1 LVLHWPDVV
10 PYLLDAGVLGNG
22 ARGLRVVDASRRNR
36 VFVVSGSGSTAF
48 VVKQSRTDA
57 DPALAREASVL
68 RDLAPRGLGSLVP
81 AVVAYDPARRILVLE
96 TEAEARNLREQY
108 ARRRFSTALAR
119 ACGRALARLHRLPA
133 DAAGARPAE
142 LDPAW
147 PLSWHHPWLE
157 QLSELSAAG
166 IELLRLTQSSPD
178 LCAALD
184 GLRDSRRAET
194 LIHGDARWDNWI
206 ALPAAAS
213 RARTRIVI
221 ADWELAGP
229 GDPCMDLGAVLG
241 DYLLAWLE
249 SIPVVDGRDPG
260 RMLSHAQVPLAR
272 MRPSLRSFW
281 TAYVEAG
288 GEAMQQRAVRFAA
301 VRLIQAAV
309 EQTQDSSELRAR
321 MVLALQFAANLLK
334 RPEEAADRVL
344 GLPRAAT

>member
-1 LVLHWPDVV
+1 LVLHRLDVV

-22 ARGLRVVDASRRNR
+22 ARGLRVVDASRRNH
-36 VFVVSGSGSTAF
+36 VFVVSGSGSTAY
-48 VVKQSRTDA
+48 VVKQSRTDE
-57 DPALAREASVL
+57 DHALEREASVL
-68 RDLAPRGLGSLVP
+68 RDLAPLGSLVP
-81 AVVAYDPARRILVLE
+81 AIVAYDRSRQILVLE
-96 TEAEARNLREQY
+96 TEAGARNLREQY

-133 DAAGARPAE
+133 DAAGTRPAE

-184 GLRDSRRAET
+184 DLRTSRRGET

-206 ALPAAAS
+206 ALPAGAS

-288 GEAMQQRAVRFAA
+288 GAAPQQRAVRFAA

-321 MVLALQFAANLLK
+321 MVLALQFAANLFR
-334 RPEEAADRVL
+334 RPDAAADRIL
-344 GLPRAAT
+344 DLPGDGS